1 MQTIK
6 KVKYSIERI
15 GNSTFCTVSC
25 DLEYIMDY
33 LEGAN
38 IKVSSADT
46 SVFLKIATSKERK
59 IFIKNLASWG
69 LTVDNSTVTVVS
81 KITLSKNDKD
91 DQVVANRIVRDKAM
105 HTMCKVIANALNQA
119 LDSTYNRLAKVNN
132 IINKLEYIA
141 YHSKYNEDDITWY
154 IADYTDPGDNDVD
167 IEDYPDPGDNDV
179 DIADIL

>member
-6 KVKYSIERI
+6 KVKYNIERV
-15 GNSTFCTVSC
+15 GNSTFCTMSC
-25 DLEYIMDY
+25 DLEYIMDH

-38 IKVSSADT
+38 IKAVSANT
-46 SVFLKIATSKERK
+46 SVFLKIATSKERE

-69 LTVDNSTVTVVS
+69 LTVNNSTITVVS

-105 HTMCKVIANALNQA
+105 HTMCKVVANALNQA

-141 YHSKYNEDDITWY
+141 YHSKYNEDC
-154 IADYTDPGDNDVD
+154 D
-167 IEDYPDPGDNDV
+167 IEDYPDPGDDAV

>member
-6 KVKYSIERI
+6 KVKYSIERV
-15 GNSTFCTVSC
+15 GNNTFCTMSC
-25 DLEYIMDY
+25 DLEYIMNY

-38 IKVSSADT
+38 VEVSSADT
-46 SVFLKIATSKERK
+46 SVFLRIASSKERK
-59 IFIKNLASWG
+59 IFIKNLTSWG
-69 LTVDNSTVTVVS
+69 LDIDNSTITVVA

-105 HTMCKVIANALNQA
+105 HIMCKVIANALNQA

-132 IINKLEYIA
+132 IINKLNYIA
-141 YHSKYNEDDITWY
+141 YHSKYKTC
-154 IADYTDPGDNDVD
+154 D
-167 IEDYPDPGDNDV
+167 IEDCPDPEDNYV

>member
-6 KVKYSIERI
+6 KVKYSIERV
-15 GNSTFCTVSC
+15 GNSTFCTMSC
-25 DLEYIMDY
+25 DLEYIMDH

-38 IKVSSADT
+38 VKVSGADT

-69 LTVDNSTVTVVS
+69 LTVDNSTITVVT

-105 HTMCKVIANALNQA
+105 HTMCKVVANALNQA

-132 IINKLEYIA
+132 IINKLNHIA
-141 YHSKYNEDDITWY
+141 YHSKYGDDTTEYAPENCANIKEGP
-154 IADYTDPGDNDVD
+154 IDMVA
-167 IEDYPDPGDNDV
+167 
-179 DIADIL
+179 IL

>member
-6 KVKYSIERI
+6 KVKYSIERV
-15 GNSTFCTVSC
+15 GNSTFCTMSC
-25 DLEYIMDY
+25 DLEYIMNH

-46 SVFLKIATSKERK
+46 SVFLKIATSTERK
-59 IFIKNLASWG
+59 IFLKNLASWG
-69 LTVDNSTVTVVS
+69 LTVDNSTITVVA

-105 HTMCKVIANALNQA
+105 HTMCKVVANALNQA

-132 IINKLEYIA
+132 IINKLNYIA
-141 YHSKYNEDDITWY
+141 YHSKYNE
-154 IADYTDPGDNDVD
+154 NDTTCD
-167 IEDYPDPGDNDV
+167 IEDCPDPEDDYV

>member
-6 KVKYSIERI
+6 KVKYNIERV
-15 GNSTFCTVSC
+15 GNNTFCTMSC
-25 DLEYIMDY
+25 DLEYIMKC

-38 IKVSSADT
+38 VEVSSADT
-46 SVFLKIATSKERK
+46 SVFLRIASSKERK
-59 IFIKNLASWG
+59 IFIKNLVSWG
-69 LTVDNSTVTVVS
+69 ITVDNSTIIVVA

-105 HTMCKVIANALNQA
+105 HTMCKVVANALNQA

-132 IINKLEYIA
+132 IINKLNYIA
-141 YHSKYNEDDITWY
+141 YHSKYNE
-154 IADYTDPGDNDVD
+154 NDTTCD
-167 IEDYPDPGDNDV
+167 IEDCPDPEDDYV

>member
-6 KVKYSIERI
+6 KVKYSIERV
-15 GNSTFCTVSC
+15 GNSTFCTMSC

-132 IINKLEYIA
+132 IINKLEHIA
-141 YHSKYNEDDITWY
+141 HHLKYNENYTYDIC
-154 IADYTDPGDNDVD
+154 
-167 IEDYPDPGDNDV
+167 PDSEDNDV

>member
-6 KVKYSIERI
+6 KVKYNIERV
-15 GNSTFCTVSC
+15 GNNTFCTMSC

-38 IKVSSADT
+38 VEVSSADT
-46 SVFLKIATSKERK
+46 SVFLRIASSKERK
-59 IFIKNLASWG
+59 IFIKNLTSWG
-69 LTVDNSTVTVVS
+69 LTIDNSTIIVVA

-105 HTMCKVIANALNQA
+105 HTMCKVVANALNQA

-132 IINKLEYIA
+132 IINKLEHIA
-141 YHSKYNEDDITWY
+141 YHSKYEEDDT
-154 IADYTDPGDNDVD
+154 TCD
-167 IEDYPDPGDNDV
+167 IGDYPDPGDDDV
-179 DIADIL
+179 DVTDVL

>member
-6 KVKYSIERI
+6 KVKYNIERV
-15 GNSTFCTVSC
+15 GNSTFCTMSC
-25 DLEYIMDY
+25 DLEYIMDH

-132 IINKLEYIA
+132 IINKLEHIA
-141 YHSKYNEDDITWY
+141 YPSKYNE
-154 IADYTDPGDNDVD
+154 GD
-167 IEDYPDPGDNDV
+167 IEDYPDPGDDDDV

>member
-6 KVKYSIERI
+6 KVKYSIERV
-15 GNSTFCTVSC
+15 GNSTFCTMSC

-38 IKVSSADT
+38 IKVSSAD
-46 SVFLKIATSKERK
+46 TSKERK

-81 KITLSKNDKD
+81 KITLSKNDED

-132 IINKLEYIA
+132 IINKLEHIA
-141 YHSKYNEDDITWY
+141 YHSKYNEDDT
-154 IADYTDPGDNDVD
+154 TCD

>member
-6 KVKYSIERI
+6 KVKYNIERV
-15 GNSTFCTVSC
+15 GNNTFCTMSC
-25 DLEYIMDY
+25 DLKYIMDY

-38 IKVSSADT
+38 VEVSSADT
-46 SVFLKIATSKERK
+46 SVFLRIASSKERK
-59 IFIKNLASWG
+59 IFIKNLAYWG
-69 LTVDNSTVTVVS
+69 LTVDNSTITVVS

-105 HTMCKVIANALNQA
+105 HTMCKIVANALNQA

-132 IINKLEYIA
+132 IINKLEHIA
-141 YHSKYNEDDITWY
+141 YHSKYSEDDT
-154 IADYTDPGDNDVD
+154 TCD
-167 IEDYPDPGDNDV
+167 IGDYPDPEDDDV

>member
-6 KVKYSIERI
+6 KVKYSIERV
-15 GNSTFCTVSC
+15 GNSTFCTMSC
-25 DLEYIMDY
+25 DLEYIMDH

-38 IKVSSADT
+38 IKVSSANT

-132 IINKLEYIA
+132 IINKLNHIA
-141 YHSKYNEDDITWY
+141 YYSKYGDDTTECASENCTNIKEGP
-154 IADYTDPGDNDVD
+154 IDMVA
-167 IEDYPDPGDNDV
+167 
-179 DIADIL
+179 IL

>member
-6 KVKYSIERI
+6 KVKYNIERV
-15 GNSTFCTVSC
+15 GNSTFCTMSC
-25 DLEYIMDY
+25 DLEYIMDH

-38 IKVSSADT
+38 VKVSSTNT
-46 SVFLKIATSKERK
+46 SVFLKIATSKERE
-59 IFIKNLASWG
+59 IFIKNLIPWG
-69 LTVDNSTVTVVS
+69 LSIENSTITVVA

-91 DQVVANRIVRDKAM
+91 DQTVANRIVRDKAM

-141 YHSKYNEDDITWY
+141 YHSKYNEDDTTCDI
-154 IADYTDPGDNDVD
+154 GDC
-167 IEDYPDPGDNDV
+167 PDPGDDDV
-179 DIADIL
+179 DVTDVL

>member
-6 KVKYSIERI
+6 KVKYSIERV
-15 GNSTFCTVSC
+15 GNSTFCTMSC
-25 DLEYIMDY
+25 DLEYIMDH

-38 IKVSSADT
+38 IKVSSANT

-69 LTVDNSTVTVVS
+69 LTVDNSTVTVVA

-91 DQVVANRIVRDKAM
+91 DQAVANRIVRDKAM

-119 LDSTYNRLAKVNN
+119 LDSTYNRLAKVSN
-132 IINKLEYIA
+132 IIDKLNHIA
-141 YHSKYNEDDITWY
+141 YSSKYGDDTTECNSEDCTNPKEGSIDMVT
-154 IADYTDPGDNDVD
+154 
-167 IEDYPDPGDNDV
+167 
-179 DIADIL
+179 IL

>member
-6 KVKYSIERI
+6 KVKYNIERV
-15 GNSTFCTVSC
+15 GNSTFCTMSC
-25 DLEYIMDY
+25 DLEYIMGH

-38 IKVSSADT
+38 IKVSSANT
-46 SVFLKIATSKERK
+46 SIFLKIASSKERK

-69 LTVDNSTVTVVS
+69 LNVDNSTITVVS

-119 LDSTYNRLAKVNN
+119 LESTYNRLAKVSN
-132 IINKLEYIA
+132 IIDKLNYIA
-141 YHSKYNEDDITWY
+141 YSSKYGDDTTECAPENYLNPKEGSIDMVT
-154 IADYTDPGDNDVD
+154 
-167 IEDYPDPGDNDV
+167 
-179 DIADIL
+179 IL

>member
-6 KVKYSIERI
+6 KVKYNIERV
-15 GNSTFCTVSC
+15 GNNTFCTMSC
-25 DLEYIMDY
+25 DLKYIMDY
-33 LEGAN
+33 LEEAN
-38 IKVSSADT
+38 VKVSSADT
-46 SVFLKIATSKERK
+46 SVFLRIATSKERK

-69 LTVDNSTVTVVS
+69 LTVDNSTITVVS

-132 IINKLEYIA
+132 IINKLNYIA
-141 YHSKYNEDDITWY
+141 YHSKYNK
-154 IADYTDPGDNDVD
+154 NDTTCD
-167 IEDYPDPGDNDV
+167 IEDCPNPEDDDV
-179 DIADIL
+179 DIADVL

>member
-6 KVKYSIERI
+6 KVKYNIERV
-15 GNSTFCTVSC
+15 GNNTFCTMSC
-25 DLEYIMDY
+25 DLEYIMNY

-38 IKVSSADT
+38 VEVSSADT
-46 SVFLKIATSKERK
+46 SVFLRIASSKERK
-59 IFIKNLASWG
+59 IFIKNLTSWG
-69 LTVDNSTVTVVS
+69 LTIDNSTIIVVA

-132 IINKLEYIA
+132 IINKLNYIA
-141 YHSKYNEDDITWY
+141 YHSKYNE
-154 IADYTDPGDNDVD
+154 NDTTCD
-167 IEDYPDPGDNDV
+167 IEDCPDPGDDYV
-179 DIADIL
+179 DIADTL

>member
-6 KVKYSIERI
+6 KVKYNIERV
-15 GNSTFCTVSC
+15 GNNTFCTMSC

-38 IKVSSADT
+38 VKVSSADT
-46 SVFLKIATSKERK
+46 SVFLRIASSKERK
-59 IFIKNLASWG
+59 IFIKNLNSWG
-69 LTVDNSTVTVVS
+69 LDVDNSTITVVS

-132 IINKLEYIA
+132 IINKLNYIA
-141 YHSKYNEDDITWY
+141 YHSKYNE
-154 IADYTDPGDNDVD
+154 NDTTCD
-167 IEDYPDPGDNDV
+167 IEDCPDPGDDYV
-179 DIADIL
+179 DIADTL

>member
-6 KVKYSIERI
+6 KVKYSIERV
-15 GNSTFCTVSC
+15 GNSTFCTMSC

-38 IKVSSADT
+38 IKVSSAD
-46 SVFLKIATSKERK
+46 VFLKIATSKERK

-132 IINKLEYIA
+132 IINKLEHIA
-141 YHSKYNEDDITWY
+141 YHSKYNEDVE
-154 IADYTDPGDNDVD
+154 DYTDPGDDDVD
-167 IEDYPDPGDNDV
+167 I
-179 DIADIL
+179 L

>member
-6 KVKYSIERI
+6 KVKYSIERV
-15 GNSTFCTVSC
+15 GNSTFCTMSC

-38 IKVSSADT
+38 TKVSSAGT

-59 IFIKNLASWG
+59 IFIKNLSSWG

-81 KITLSKNDKD
+81 KITLSKNDED

-105 HTMCKVIANALNQA
+105 HTMCKVIAIALNQA
-119 LDSTYNRLAKVNN
+119 LDSTYNRLAKVYN
-132 IINKLEYIA
+132 IINKLEQIA
-141 YHSKYNEDDITWY
+141 HHSKYNEDDTTCDIE
-154 IADYTDPGDNDVD
+154 DYLGPEGNDVD
-167 IEDYPDPGDNDV
+167 IEDM
-179 DIADIL
+179 L

>member
-6 KVKYSIERI
+6 KVKYNIERV
-15 GNSTFCTVSC
+15 GNNTFCTMSC
-25 DLEYIMDY
+25 DLEYIMDH

-38 IKVSSADT
+38 IKVSSANT

-59 IFIKNLASWG
+59 IFIKNLTSWG
-69 LTVDNSTVTVVS
+69 LTIDNSTITVVS

-105 HTMCKVIANALNQA
+105 HIMCKVIANALNQA

-132 IINKLEYIA
+132 IINKLNYIA
-141 YHSKYNEDDITWY
+141 YHSKYKTC
-154 IADYTDPGDNDVD
+154 D
-167 IEDYPDPGDNDV
+167 IEDCPDPEDDYVDV
-179 DIADIL
+179 TDFL